1 MRDARSKTSGSSWCP
16 WSSTT
21 RSVICAPNFCFGR
34 GWVLERAEGLAGLAH
49 AFAVGGVG
57 LGAVRDV
64 RLDGLVPGAL
74 DGARGVVEEPLL
86 LFAGQEPEQVAGL
99 FEVVVVVGAEVEV
112 IRGGPD
118 RLGGIGVA
126 GLLGP

>member
-21 RSVICAPNFCFGR
+21 RSVICAPNLCFSR
-34 GWVLERAEGLAGLAH
+34 GWVLQRAEGFAGLAH

-64 RLDGLVPGAL
+64 HLDSLLPGAL

-86 LFAGQEPEQVAGL
+86 LLACHEPEQVTGL
-99 FEVVVVVGAEVEV
+99 LEIVVVVLAEVEV
-112 IRGGPD
+112 IRG
-118 RLGGIGVA
+118 
-126 GLLGP
+126 